1 MLSSALIFALAGAHV
16 IQPPGSFHEG
26 EAVAR
31 HGERWL
37 ALRVRGG
44 DAQLE
49 MTRLRVKPVF
59 DVVVDA
65 EGDTTGSEVA
75 SDDDTDVLT
84 YLRGPGLHAGK
95 VVQAQIEGQ
104 GTLAPNESGLLA
116 QTLQMGGRRYRIDTD
131 CRAENPRAAEPGV
144 LFFDCSIQLID
155 GERTQT
161 LMRMSGTRS
170 EGSTDGRM
178 MLGDDATPA
187 LMFAGDL
194 DRDGKLD
201 LIINTTDHYN
211 LTRPVLFLSGA
222 AEGDEL
228 LHAVAEHRAVGC

>member
-1 MLSSALIFALAGAHV
+1 MLSSVLIFALAGAHA

-26 EAVAR
+26 EPVAR

-37 ALRVRGG
+37 ALRVRDG

-49 MTRLRVKPVF
+49 MTRLRVKTVF

-65 EGDTTGSEVA
+65 EGDATGSEVA
-75 SDDDTDVLT
+75 SDDDTDVLI
-84 YLRGPGLHAGK
+84 YLRGSGLHAGN
-95 VVQAQIEGQ
+95 VVRAQIEDQ

-116 QTLQMGGRRYRIDTD
+116 QTLQMDGRPYRIQTN
-131 CRAENPRAAEPGV
+131 CRADKTRDAEPGL

-170 EGSTDGRM
+170 EGTVDGQM

-228 LHAVAEHRAVGC
+228 LHAAAEYSAVGC

>member
-1 MLSSALIFALAGAHV
+1 MLSSALIFALAGAHA

-37 ALRVRGG
+37 ALRVRGS
-44 DAQLE
+44 DAELE
-49 MTRLRVKPVF
+49 TTRLRVKSVF
-59 DVVVDA
+59 DEMVDA

-84 YLRGPGLHAGK
+84 YLRGSGLHAGP

-104 GTLAPNESGLLA
+104 GTLAPNEAGLLA

-161 LMRMSGTRS
+161 LIRMSGTRS
-170 EGSTDGRM
+170 AGNADGRM